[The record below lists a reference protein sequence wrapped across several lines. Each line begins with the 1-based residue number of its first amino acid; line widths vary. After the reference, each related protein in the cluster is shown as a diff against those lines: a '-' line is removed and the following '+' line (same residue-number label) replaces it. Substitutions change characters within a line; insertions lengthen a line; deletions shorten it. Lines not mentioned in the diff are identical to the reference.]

1 MTIRPITPDNFPLLE
16 RFGYEAIFIPPG
28 EAPPPWEIVFE
39 PGVFM
44 YIDQFGS
51 LPDDCGLIAELDGR
65 AVGAA
70 WVRCI
75 KGYGYVDDATP
86 ELALSVLPE
95 HRRQGIG
102 TALMTQLF
110 AELRQRGYARTSLAV
125 QKANPAA
132 RLYLRLGYEIIA
144 EKEEEFL
151 MLKQLDGEK
160 AYG

>member
-1 MTIRPITPDNFPLLE
+1 MIIRPITPEELPLLE
-16 RFGYEAIFIPPG
+16 RFGYEAIFVPPG
-28 EAPPPWEIVFE
+28 EAPPPREIIFE
-39 PGVFM
+39 PDVFI

-51 LPDDCGLIAELDGR
+51 LPDDHGLVAEVDGR

-75 KGYGYVDDATP
+75 RGYGYVDGATP

-95 HRRQGIG
+95 YRGQGIG

-110 AELRQRGYARTSLAV
+110 AALRQRGYARTSLAV